1 MCKSYAAR
9 QTSAECS
16 AGSTERTDTGEPTA
30 AAAHP
35 YLIAQCGCSEERE
48 ETKEP
53 HSKGDLETSTAFHKQ
68 PKAFRICFQ
77 MNKPDFF

>member
-30 AAAHP
+30 AAGALTLLHSVA
-35 YLIAQCGCSEERE
+35 AQ
-48 ETKEP
+48 K
-53 HSKGDLETSTAFHKQ
+53 KGKKPRSHTARVIWKQALPFTNSLKPLEFAFK
-68 PKAFRICFQ
+68 
-77 MNKPDFF
+77 